1 MSEDTDTASALGA
14 GRGDGLCQACK
25 SASHACY
32 HELKTGRLEQR
43 VGRDLTGWTLSVVT
57 LVIGHACVL
66 SQGQSQGQ
74 RKDSEGGLRG
84 EGVRWYLDGPR
95 RRQSFSGP

>member
-14 GRGDGLCQACK
+14 GRGGGLCQACK

-43 VGRDLTGWTLSVVT
+43 LGRDLTGWTLSVVT
-57 LVIGHACVL
+57 LVIPAMHAFFLRVRAKVRERT
-66 SQGQSQGQ
+66 Q
-74 RKDSEGGLRG
+74 RA
-84 EGVRWYLDGPR
+84 V
-95 RRQSFSGP
+95 